1 MDMNFRCATD
11 VAKKVYAPPWP
22 LTKVIDRATSAMSA
36 SNAEPCDD
44 FVQVV
49 NSLIDG
55 LLIDGAVKEIQAG
68 SSMATYDIYTEM
80 EWTPA
85 CEKLLDIYRTEVH
98 PKVYP
103 ASNDQ
108 YHYADAILRSS
119 FNRR

>member
-1 MDMNFRCATD
+1 
-11 VAKKVYAPPWP
+11 
-22 LTKVIDRATSAMSA
+22 MSA

-49 NSLIDG
+49 NSLIDD

-80 EWTPA
+80 KWTPA
-85 CEKLLDIYRTEVH
+85 CEKLLDIYRTEIH

-108 YHYADAILRSS
+108 YHYVDAILRSS